1 MYKIENGEINKMAC
15 TFLDVDSD
23 SSKVPLM
30 SSPDLKRD
38 MEEFFSSW
46 LGLKGLVL
54 CSLKETLSRC

>member
-1 MYKIENGEINKMAC
+1 MAC